1 MYWFCF
7 LSLEC
12 AWIKKKISLLFYPAI
27 LSNNI
32 NRFKI
37 FTSSKKHIPGKEN
50 RQRKSEITNRN
61 ITWNKVLRVP
71 PHFFQSLCSSHFGLT
86 LIRVMIGL
94 KKIRATKTFSTNHN
108 SPAFS
113 RAWNQ
118 QNVFASCSDW
128 WTDRNWLPVFW
139 LVRANQWRP
148 SCTHFPRLEPATW
161 MYFPWILIGSQ
172 NRLYVRCDWPD
183 DQCEMN
189 QNQKWLGVSPRHAPW
204 SSHWFS

>member
-128 WTDRNWLPVFW
+128 FTELTTCFLIGQSKPMATF
-139 LVRANQWRP
+139 
-148 SCTHFPRLEPATW
+148 SHSFPAPREPATW

-172 NRLYVRCDWPD
+172 NWLRALWLARWPIRN
-183 DQCEMN
+183 EPEPEVT
-189 QNQKWLGVSPRHAPW
+189 WRFPAPRTLEL
-204 SSHWFS
+204 SLV

>member
-86 LIRVMIGL
+86 LIRVTIGL

-128 WTDRNWLPVFW
+128 FTELTTCF
-139 LVRANQWRP
+139 
-148 SCTHFPRLEPATW
+148 
-161 MYFPWILIGSQ
+161 LIGQSKPMATFLHSFPAPGAGDM
-172 NRLYVRCDWPD
+172 NVLSLNSDWFT
-183 DQCEMN
+183 
-189 QNQKWLGVSPRHAPW
+189 K
-204 SSHWFS
+204 

>member
-1 MYWFCF
+1 MFGYYNSPCIDFVF

-61 ITWNKVLRVP
+61 TTWNKVLRVP
-71 PHFFQSLCSSHFGLT
+71 PHFFQSLYSSHIAFYT

-128 WTDRNWLPVFW
+128 FTELTTCF
-139 LVRANQWRP
+139 
-148 SCTHFPRLEPATW
+148 
-161 MYFPWILIGSQ
+161 LIGQRKPMVTISHSFPAPGAGDM
-172 NRLYVRCDWPD
+172 NVLSLNSDWFT
-183 DQCEMN
+183 
-189 QNQKWLGVSPRHAPW
+189 K
-204 SSHWFS
+204 

>member
-1 MYWFCF
+1 MSALLRLRPTSSNLGGTKNTFSYYNLPRIDFVF

-12 AWIKKKISLLFYPAI
+12 ASINKKISLLFYPAI

-50 RQRKSEITNRN
+50 RQKKSEITNRN

-128 WTDRNWLPVFW
+128 FTELTTCF
-139 LVRANQWRP
+139 
-148 SCTHFPRLEPATW
+148 
-161 MYFPWILIGSQ
+161 LIGQSKPTATFSHSFPAPDSL
-172 NRLYVRCDWPD
+172 NSDWFTKSTTCAVVG
-183 DQCEMN
+183 QMTN
-189 QNQKWLGVSPRHAPW
+189 TK
-204 SSHWFS
+204 

>member
-94 KKIRATKTFSTNHN
+94 KKFAPLRLFQPITTRRHF
-108 SPAFS
+108 PALGTS
-113 RAWNQ
+113 KMSLHR
-118 QNVFASCSDW
+118 VLIGS
-128 WTDRNWLPVFW
+128 RNWLPVFW

-148 SCTHFPRLEPATW
+148 SCTHFPRLEPAIW

>member
-1 MYWFCF
+1 MFGYYNSPCIDFVF

-71 PHFFQSLCSSHFGLT
+71 PHFFQSLYSSHFGFT

-113 RAWNQ
+113 RSWNQ
-118 QNVFASCSDW
+118 LNVFASCSDW
-128 WTDRNWLPVFW
+128 FMDSTTL
-139 LVRANQWRP
+139 
-148 SCTHFPRLEPATW
+148 FPDWPEKTMVTFSHSFPAPREPAT
-161 MYFPWILIGSQ
+161 
-172 NRLYVRCDWPD
+172 
-183 DQCEMN
+183 
-189 QNQKWLGVSPRHAPW
+189 
-204 SSHWFS
+204 

>member
-1 MYWFCF
+1 MRPTSSNLGGTKNTFSYYNLPCIDFVF

-12 AWIKKKISLLFYPAI
+12 ASINKKISLLFYPAI

-61 ITWNKVLRVP
+61 KTWNKVLRVP
-71 PHFFQSLCSSHFGLT
+71 PHFFQSLYSSHIAFYT

-128 WTDRNWLPVFW
+128 FTELTTCF
-139 LVRANQWRP
+139 
-148 SCTHFPRLEPATW
+148 
-161 MYFPWILIGSQ
+161 LIGQSKPMVTFSHSFPAPGAGDM
-172 NRLYVRCDWPD
+172 NVLSLNSDWFT
-183 DQCEMN
+183 
-189 QNQKWLGVSPRHAPW
+189 K
-204 SSHWFS
+204 

>member
-1 MYWFCF
+1 MSALLRLRPTSSNLGGTKNTFSYVNSLCIDFFFFFF

-32 NRFKI
+32 NRFEI

-61 ITWNKVLRVP
+61 MTWNKVLRVP
-71 PHFFQSLCSSHFGLT
+71 PNFFQSLYSSDFGFT
-86 LIRVMIGL
+86 LIRVIIGL

-113 RAWNQ
+113 HAWNQ
-118 QNVFASCSDW
+118 LHGFASCSD
-128 WTDRNWLPVFW
+128 
-139 LVRANQWRP
+139 
-148 SCTHFPRLEPATW
+148 
-161 MYFPWILIGSQ
+161 
-172 NRLYVRCDWPD
+172 
-183 DQCEMN
+183 
-189 QNQKWLGVSPRHAPW
+189 
-204 SSHWFS
+204 